1 MGEGDRVGCGAA
13 SPFPSFFRH
22 LSVCPSVKV
31 ASPLRPARVI
41 QPLVHCFC
49 CSLDRRDHAQ
59 VSAHLVWF
67 SHVGPKTERS
77 VAWSPAT
84 LSFPRLPE
92 AARLLL
98 PAQQAQLHPLGL
110 CPTFLSS

>member
-13 SPFPSFFRH
+13 SPFPSFFGD

-77 VAWSPAT
+77 VAWSPET
-84 LSFPRLPE
+84 LSFPSLPQP
-92 AARLLL
+92 ALPLL
-98 PAQQAQLHPLGL
+98 PSPQPPLHPLAL
-110 CPTFLSS
+110 PP

>member
-13 SPFPSFFRH
+13 SPFPSFFGH

-67 SHVGPKTERS
+67 SHGGPKTERS
-77 VAWSPAT
+77 VACSPET
-84 LSFPRLPE
+84 LSLPSLPQ
-92 AARLLL
+92 ASRLLL
-98 PAQQAQLHPLGL
+98 PPQQAQLPTSGL
-110 CPTFLSS
+110 RPPC